1 MSLLDVLRPS
11 GITGSGG
18 FLLPRPRDGRG
29 RHPRDEATGLPGRAA
44 FTAQLARA
52 TEQCPPGQLCLGL
65 LALGDL
71 DRATATAGRRWV
83 EGQLLRAAE
92 VLRRLAE
99 CDHHLDGYR
108 IGAHTFALVLTA
120 TTLDEAFTIADAVQ
134 QRIERDA
141 DPLSCAIG
149 LALLDGERSADPESL
164 EIAADAALDQAQ
176 LLGRG
181 RPDAEDP
188 TQTPLP
194 IGRPGGQ
201 VVAAAD
207 QTSGLRW
214 IASRP
219 SSTRSDA
226 L

>member
-1 MSLLDVLRPS
+1 MSLLDVLRPT
-11 GITGSGG
+11 GIGAIGG
-18 FLLPRPRDGRG
+18 LGLPRPRDGRG

-44 FTAQLARA
+44 FSAALAHA
-52 TEQCPPGQLCLGL
+52 AEYHPPGQLCLGL

-71 DRATATAGRRWV
+71 DAATATAGRRWV
-83 EGQLLRAAE
+83 EGQVLRAAQ
-92 VLRRLAE
+92 VLGRLTE
-99 CDHHLDGYR
+99 CDNHLDGYR
-108 IGAHTFALVLTA
+108 IGAHTFALVLTG

-141 DPLSCAIG
+141 DPLTCAIG
-149 LALLDGERSADPESL
+149 LALLDGERAADPESL

-176 LLGRG
+176 LLGR
-181 RPDAEDP
+181 
-188 TQTPLP
+188 T
-194 IGRPGGQ
+194 RPGVPPGSPSGSNGQ

-207 QTSGLRW
+207 QTSGVGW

-219 SSTRSDA
+219 SSTRSEA